1 MSGASSIA
9 EAGVAFGTAR
19 ERLEGV
25 AATLFDSD
33 PRVRSVGISRHGS
46 AYGFRAVRNS
56 ALVLPFGFKAAEVG
70 DQWEGIPVRF
80 TDTPAELQSL
90 LLVADSGP
98 TSPAASSLVP
108 EVQRHRPLVCGLQ
121 IQNFDDDDRQG
132 AFDEGH
138 IVIGTLGCF
147 VALADGSSGLVSN
160 NHVIA
165 GENRGLRGQDRI
177 LQPGSSV
184 LFPNDQIGQLEDF
197 IALHTSAPGDTFA
210 NGRATLNEVDAAIA
224 RLDAG
229 VPFQQGYLTSRN
241 LVAPNGIARARA
253 GDQVFKVGRTTG
265 LTFGEVID
273 VATIV
278 GPVPY
283 DPGLVWFRRSLTIEG
298 LNGTQFSD
306 RGDSGSAI
314 VRTNGEVV
322 GLLYAGNG
330 QQTYA
335 CPIEEALNG
344 FGCSLA

>member
-1 MSGASSIA
+1 MSGASSVA
-9 EAGVAFGTAR
+9 EAGVSFEAAR
-19 ERLEGV
+19 ERLEDV
-25 AATLFDSD
+25 AARLFGSD

-46 AYGFRAVRNS
+46 GYGYRAVRNS
-56 ALVLPFGFKAAEVG
+56 AALLPLSTNVVDLG
-70 DQWEGIPVRF
+70 DQVAGIPVRF

-98 TSPAASSLVP
+98 SSPAAASLVP
-108 EVQRHRPLVCGLQ
+108 EVHRHRPLVCGLQ

-132 AFDEGH
+132 LFAQGL
-138 IVIGTLGCF
+138 IAIGTLGCF
-147 VALADGSSGLVSN
+147 VTLRDGSPGLVSN

-165 GENRGLRGQDRI
+165 GENRGRRGQDRI

-184 LFPNDQIGQLEDF
+184 HRPDDQIGRLEDF
-197 IALHTSAPGDTFA
+197 VSLLPSAHGDTFA

-224 RLDAG
+224 RLDAE
-229 VPFQQGYLTSRN
+229 VEFQLGYLPSRK
-241 LVAPNGIARARA
+241 LLAPNGIARARV
-253 GDQVFKVGRTTG
+253 GDRVFKVGRTTG
-265 LTFGEVID
+265 LTFGEVVE

-283 DPGLVWFRRSLTIEG
+283 DTGPAWFRRSLTIEG

-314 VRTNGEVV
+314 LRTNGEVV

-335 CPIEEALNG
+335 CPIGDTLAELGCAL
-344 FGCSLA
+344 A